1 MANSPVVTSGLT
13 AATMPV
19 LMTMTFVL
27 KCTGWRALQERNI
40 LPMSLLPR
48 WRFREMQPGEI
59 NIDPIEEEFFTT
71 EALGSLNDALVRE
84 AIQNSLDAAA
94 GDGPVTVRFSFHS
107 LPATGASSA
116 SSLNNYYLDGIGPH
130 LLSRYSGLQ
139 GIPSLTGGGEY
150 LLIEDYGTR
159 GLQGDIFQED
169 DLDDAHKRNDF
180 FYFWRNIGRTSKGE
194 ADLGRWGL
202 GKTVFQAASQINS
215 FIGLTVRHDDQQCM
229 LMGQAVLKIH
239 KVNGRRYAPYG
250 FFGRLE
256 KGLPLP
262 VTDSAYLAD
271 FANDFKIDRLGKPGL
286 SILVPFLDA
295 DIQPME
301 SVKSVIKHY
310 FFPILADRLIFQ
322 LCQDGKVYTIDAT
335 SLEAYLKRSKWT
347 EKKGLLGLI
356 DLARWSIR
364 QPPEAYL
371 TLNAPPEGRVP
382 KLTGDLFP
390 EGLLDKAA
398 RHFGAGRRLAVRV
411 PLSLQRKDRKKIL
424 PASFQVFLEK
434 DPDLE
439 RAEDTFIRQGITIPE
454 ISYLKH
460 KGIRAIVSIT
470 DVTLSTFLGDAENP
484 AHTDWE
490 RNSRKFKLKY
500 IRGRRTLDFVKTSP
514 RELARLLTQPKK
526 GRDENLLKHLFALS
540 QGDLSGSENHEAAD
554 RERGDVGQG
563 GGDREGG
570 FVGIEGAHYIQLR
583 PIKGGFR
590 LTRRPQTTKVP
601 RVIVVWVAYD
611 VRSGNPFKMYTPLDF
626 NLSQHP
632 VQVHVKGAEL
642 MFCSDNAIQIRVQ
655 RGDFNLSVTGF
666 DPHRDLRV
674 KTHP

>member
-1 MANSPVVTSGLT
+1 
-13 AATMPV
+13 
-19 LMTMTFVL
+19 
-27 KCTGWRALQERNI
+27 
-40 LPMSLLPR
+40 
-48 WRFREMQPGEI
+48 MQPGEI
-59 NIDPIEEEFFTT
+59 NIDPIEGEFFTT

-84 AIQNSLDAAA
+84 SVQNSLDAAV
-94 GDGPVTVRFSFHS
+94 GNGPVTVRFSFHF
-107 LPATGASSA
+107 LPATGTTSA
-116 SSLNNYYLDGIGPH
+116 PSLNGYLDGIGPH
-130 LLSRYSGLQ
+130 LLSRHSGLQ
-139 GIPSLTGGGEY
+139 GVPALTGGGAY

-215 FIGLTVRHDDQQCM
+215 FLGLTVRHDDKRCM
-229 LMGQAVLKIH
+229 LMGQSVLKIH
-239 KVNGRRYAPYG
+239 KLNGHRYAPYG

-262 VTDSAYLAD
+262 VTDRAYLAD
-271 FANDFKIDRLGKPGL
+271 FANDFKVDRLGKPGL
-286 SILVPFLDA
+286 SILVPFPDA

-310 FFPILADRLIFQ
+310 FFPILANRLIFQ
-322 LCQDGKVYTIDAT
+322 LRQDGKGYTIDAT
-335 SLEAYLKRSKWT
+335 SLDAYLKRSKWT

-371 TLNAPPEGRVP
+371 NLNAPPEGKVP
-382 KLTGDLFP
+382 KLTEDLFP
-390 EGLLDKAA
+390 EGLLDTAA
-398 RHFGAGRRLAVRV
+398 QHFSAGRRLAVRV
-411 PLSLQRKDRKKIL
+411 PLSLQRKGSKKIL

-434 DPDLE
+434 DSNLE
-439 RAEDTFIRQGITIPE
+439 RAEDNFIRQGITIPE

-470 DVTLSTFLGDAENP
+470 DLALSTFLGDAENP

-490 RNSRKFKLKY
+490 RNSRRFKLKY
-500 IRGRRTLDFVKTSP
+500 IRGPRTLDFVKTSP
-514 RELARLLTQPKK
+514 RELVRLLTQPKK
-526 GRDENLLKHLFALS
+526 GRDENLLKHLFALP
-540 QGDLSGSENHEAAD
+540 QGPSDPLGSENSEAAGGEGEGSAED
-554 RERGDVGQG
+554 RGE
-563 GGDREGG
+563 EAGG
-570 FVGIEGAHYIQLR
+570 FTGIEGAHYIQLR

-590 LTRRPQTTKVP
+590 LMRRPKATKVP
-601 RVIVVWVAYD
+601 RVITVWMAYD
-611 VRSGNPFKMYTPLDF
+611 VRSGNPFKKYTPLDF
-626 NLSQHP
+626 NVCDKPINIHLEGAK
-632 VQVHVKGAEL
+632 VQ
-642 MFCSDNAIQIRVQ
+642 FCSANAIQIRVQ
-655 RGDFNLSVTGF
+655 RGDFSLSVVGF

>member
-1 MANSPVVTSGLT
+1 
-13 AATMPV
+13 MPV
-19 LMTMTFVL
+19 SAGDADDFDDVHGLAEPCEKEL
-27 KCTGWRALQERNI
+27 
-40 LPMSLLPR
+40 LPMASHPR

-59 NIDPIEEEFFTT
+59 NIDPIEGEFFTT

-84 AIQNSLDAAA
+84 AVQNSLDAAV

-107 LPATGASSA
+107 LPATGAASPSA
-116 SSLNNYYLDGIGPH
+116 LNGYLEGIDAH
-130 LLSRYSGLQ
+130 LRSRHSGLQ
-139 GIPSLTGGGEY
+139 TVPSLAGEGEY
-150 LLIEDYGTR
+150 MLIEDYGTR

-169 DLDDAHKRNDF
+169 DLDDTHARNDF

-215 FIGLTVRHDDQQCM
+215 FLGLTLRHDDRRCM
-229 LMGQAVLKIH
+229 LMGQSVLKIH
-239 KVNGRRYAPYG
+239 KVGGHRYAPYG

-262 VTDSAYLAD
+262 VTDTSYLAS
-271 FANDFKIDRLGKPGL
+271 FASDFKVDRLTEAGL
-286 SILVPFLDA
+286 SILVPFPDA

-301 SVKSVIKHY
+301 VVKSVIKHY
-310 FFPILADRLIFQ
+310 FFPILANRLIFQ
-322 LCQDGKVYTIDAT
+322 LSQEGRGYTIDAT

-364 QPPEAYL
+364 QPAEAYL
-371 TLNAPPEGRVP
+371 TLNPPPEGKVP
-382 KLTGDLFP
+382 KLTEDLFS
-390 EGLLDKAA
+390 EGMLDAA
-398 RHFGAGRRLAVRV
+398 AQHFSEGRRLAVRV
-411 PLSLQRKDRKKIL
+411 PLSLQRKRSKEIL

-434 DPDLE
+434 DTELE
-439 RAEDTFIRQGITIPE
+439 RAEDHFIRQGITIPE

-490 RNSRKFKLKY
+490 RNSRRFKLKY
-500 IRGRRTLDFVKTSP
+500 IRGPRTLDFVKTSP
-514 RELARLLTQPKK
+514 RELVRLLTQPKK
-526 GRDENLLKHLFALS
+526 GRDENLLKHLFALP
-540 QGDLSGSENHEAAD
+540 QGRVDPVAGDMGAAA
-554 RERGDVGQG
+554 GGQG
-563 GGDREGG
+563 EGSAEGG
-570 FVGIEGAHYIQLR
+570 EEEGGIVAIEGHHYLQLR
-583 PIKGGFR
+583 PIKDGFR
-590 LTRRPQTTKVP
+590 LMRRPQATKVP
-601 RVIVVWVAYD
+601 RMITVWMAYD
-611 VRSGNPFKMYTPLDF
+611 VRNGNPFKKYTPLDF
-626 NLSQHP
+626 S
-632 VQVHVKGAEL
+632 VQDPPIEVHLEGAAL
-642 MFCSDNAIQIRVQ
+642 KFCNANAIQIRVL
-655 RGDFNLSVTGF
+655 RGDFSLSVVGF